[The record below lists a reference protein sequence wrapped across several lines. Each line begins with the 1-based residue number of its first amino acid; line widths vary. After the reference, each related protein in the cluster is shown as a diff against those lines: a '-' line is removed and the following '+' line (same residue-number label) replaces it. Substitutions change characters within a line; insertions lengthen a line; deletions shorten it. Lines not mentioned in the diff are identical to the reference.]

1 MSKISTYQLSDGGLY
16 IGELNDNGLPHSS
29 IATCTWPNGT
39 AYRGSWINGTM
50 CGVGTMYENGVIK
63 YRGYWW
69 KGELIHIF
77 GTEELPRPETK
88 LPKNKN
94 KIAALLIGNNYSGT
108 SAELPKCT
116 ADVDVIGQKLRNIGV
131 DVTPLKNAS
140 ETEIHEAI
148 NKISSKDN
156 YYDHVLFYFSGHGET
171 HHYHCEIE
179 REDGTSFNK
188 LLGPFHIWRGADHKL
203 VYQEWDI
210 LKSIEGSKFQNVIII
225 NDACQITKVYDF
237 NDLSDSMKHLIL
249 EAYSN
254 QNEWKDRN
262 LLTANASLEGRE
274 ASGWSN
280 DKCGLYALGLIQYL
294 EQKNLPII
302 KMLEQVNKFVV
313 EYSRREKGEIL
324 QQPNATYTRF
334 NTDFCLYE
342 PEE

>member
-50 CGVGTMYENGVIK
+50 CGVGTMYENGAIK

-94 KIAALLIGNNYSGT
+94 KIAALLIGNNYVGT
-108 SAELPKCT
+108 SSELPKCT
-116 ADVDVIGQKLRNIGV
+116 ADVDAIGHRLANIGV
-131 DVTPLKNAS
+131 DVTLLKNADRTRICQAI
-140 ETEIHEAI
+140 EEIC
-148 NKISSKDN
+148 KKDKQ
-156 YYDHVLFYFSGHGET
+156 YDNVLFYFSGHGET
-171 HHYHCEIE
+171 NYYQFKYQQD
-179 REDGTSFNK
+179 DGSIKEGFY
-188 LLGPFHIWRGADHKL
+188 GPFHLWIGNDHSPIL
-203 VYQEWDI
+203 QELDI
-210 LKSIEGSKFQNVIII
+210 LCNVNDTKYQNVIII
-225 NDACQITKVYDF
+225 SDACQATRVYDF
-237 NDLSDSMKHLIL
+237 TDLSDNTKEMVRYTH
-249 EAYSN
+249 AC
-254 QNEWKDRN
+254 QNDWQNRN
-262 LLTANASLEGRE
+262 LLTANATLAGRL
-274 ASGWSN
+274 ATGWSN
-280 DKCGLYALGLIQYL
+280 EECGLYALGLIQYL

-313 EYSRREKGEIL
+313 EYSKREKGEIL
-324 QQPNATYTRF
+324 QQPNALYAQFDT
-334 NTDFCLYE
+334 NFCLYE